1 MKIEQLC
8 NCFVLSPP
16 RIFHLLTKYLLSLK
30 SLPLLPCR
38 PAPPSSSTSPPLSPK
53 THKLHCFANCICN
66 SPLLQ
71 SVLACTVS
79 SGLLGCSVAPCVGHV
94 SSPPSSPPLPF
105 PSSSPPSPSS
115 CLLAAPRRSTRDFT
129 NPPSCSQLDLTCHI

>member
-1 MKIEQLC
+1 MLCFFHCYEPNHRLLQFEQSAE
-8 NCFVLSPP
+8 FE
-16 RIFHLLTKYLLSLK
+16 FFK
-30 SLPLLPCR
+30 
-38 PAPPSSSTSPPLSPK
+38 
-53 THKLHCFANCICN
+53 N
-66 SPLLQ
+66 SPLLSCSRFPLLKFPSFTVLSAAQKHKNFTRLQTFCNTRLQ

-79 SGLLGCSVAPCVGHV
+79 SALLGCSVAPCVGHV